1 MGVNSNSPLRCG
13 APQRGPAVTVAV
25 LVVAAATV
33 MATTPTAAATGGA
46 AGAASPPPPA
56 VPAGYPLFPLALQ
69 PVLSAAVR
77 SREVPFVFRATAAIF
92 ASWWDCVVPYVNAQG
107 GKGRV
112 RDSFGRR
119 PRVSAS
125 ARASNVESMGVC
137 AAAASAVLAE
147 HLLSAAAADAYYER
161 AKELGT
167 PLPRDH
173 NCGKGAAWRPDKAGC
188 YGVAVARR
196 LIKDRLANDGFNEV
210 GTNKGPMRGAP
221 NDVPRSQRRP
231 YRDVVMGHTP
241 VNSPWSVTR
250 LLRWTPLEEDLTGTG
265 TYVTQR
271 VTAPQASVARPY
283 FLSRSML
290 AARRVARP
298 YPHQDDYA
306 PNFMCGDGSPDR
318 DRVCRLAADS
328 AKAVA
333 VTASSMRRR
342 ALITHFDDKTRSLAP
357 LPVAVAKAANLSYP
371 AFVAMEFAA
380 NGGLHDSLTA
390 VWAEKLRHDAVRPAT
405 LVPRILPHW
414 SRKGAHSG
422 GGRHRRRG
430 GRRPFEPTI
439 RTMPHSEYPS
449 GSACFCRVFTDALAE
464 FIPRRGPWPR
474 LSHTFPAGVSV
485 DPAAAKAAANRP
497 GGSRPPPPP
506 VPTKPLTVTWRNLRA
521 LANECSVSRLWGG
534 LHFPAAVRA
543 GEAMCDGLGAAAVQ
557 KVACMAKGVPGV
569 PRCKKN

>member
-1 MGVNSNSPLRCG
+1 MTVHSSLSLRRSAPLH
-13 APQRGPAVTVAV
+13 GPAVAVAV
-25 LVVAAATV
+25 LVAAVATAMV
-33 MATTPTAAATGGA
+33 TTPTTAATGGA
-46 AGAASPPPPA
+46 AGPASSPPPA

-69 PVLSAAVR
+69 PILTPAVR
-77 SREVPFVFRATAAIF
+77 SREVPFVFRTTAAVF
-92 ASWWDCVVPYVNAQG
+92 AAWWDCVVPYVDVRG

-119 PRVSAS
+119 PRVTAS

-147 HLLSAAAADAYYER
+147 HLLSSATADAYYER
-161 AKELGT
+161 AKELGN
-167 PLPRDH
+167 PLPRDQ
-173 NCGKGAAWRPDKAGC
+173 NCGKGAALRPDKAGC

-196 LIKDRLANDGFNEV
+196 LINDRLAGDGFNEA
-210 GTNKGPMRGAP
+210 GTDKGTIRGVP
-221 NDVPRSQRRP
+221 NDVGRGLRRP
-231 YRDVVMGHTP
+231 FRDVVVGHTP

-271 VTAPQASVARPY
+271 ITAPQASVARPY
-283 FLSRSML
+283 LLSRSML
-290 AARRVARP
+290 AKRRVARP
-298 YPHQDDYA
+298 YPHEDEYA
-306 PNFMCGDGSPDR
+306 PDFTCGDGSPDR
-318 DRVCRLAADS
+318 DQVCRMVADAAR
-328 AKAVA
+328 AVA
-333 VTASSMRRR
+333 VSASSMRRR

-357 LPVAVAKAANLSYP
+357 LPAAVAKAVNLSYP

-405 LVPRILPHW
+405 LVPRILPPW
-414 SRKGAHSG
+414 GGKQSPSG
-422 GGRHRRRG
+422 GGGGRRRG
-430 GRRPFEPTI
+430 GHRPFEPTI

-464 FIPRRGPWPR
+464 FVPQRGPWPR
-474 LSHTFPAGVSV
+474 LSHTFPAGESV
-485 DPAAAKAAANRP
+485 NPAAAKAATHQP

-506 VPTKPLTVTWRNLRA
+506 VPTRPLTVTWPSLRA
-521 LANECSVSRLWGG
+521 LADECSVSRLWGG
-534 LHFPAAVRA
+534 LHFPAAVKA

-569 PRCKKN
+569 PRCEEK